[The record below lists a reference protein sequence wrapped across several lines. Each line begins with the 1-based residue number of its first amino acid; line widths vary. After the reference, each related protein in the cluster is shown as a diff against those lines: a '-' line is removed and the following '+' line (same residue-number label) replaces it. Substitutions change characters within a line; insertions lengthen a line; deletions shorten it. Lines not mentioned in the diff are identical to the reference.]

1 LSPTRPRL
9 LLVPE
14 FTELQWTIKPE
25 LQEWAEVRS
34 YDPPGVGKEPL
45 PGQISRDAVVQRGL
59 KELDEASWER
69 LFIAADGWAIATA
82 VRIAEKRRE
91 HVAGL
96 ALGHAAL
103 SQRTE
108 GERAP
113 VNREVLAAMSQL
125 IENDVRSF
133 IRYGIAQVTK
143 GSIDE
148 DVAEQIVSRM
158 PADYMVQ
165 GWEAFTAD
173 DPFDDA
179 LTRLD
184 CPLLLA
190 KHEGCLM
197 STDEGFEDAAA
208 ALPHAETLA
217 VTDAPSTSKEFA
229 AALRHFCCDAVK

>member
-1 LSPTRPRL
+1 

-14 FTELQWTIKPE
+14 FTEVQWTIKPE

-45 PGQISRDAVVQRGL
+45 PDEISRDTVVQRGL
-59 KELDEASWER
+59 KELDEASWDR
-69 LFIAADGWAIATA
+69 FFIVADGWAIATA
-82 VRIAEKRRE
+82 VRIAESRRE
-91 HVAGL
+91 QVAGV

-113 VNREVLAAMSQL
+113 MNREVFAAMSQL
-125 IENDVRSF
+125 IKNDVRSF
-133 IRYGIAQVTK
+133 IRYGIAQATK
-143 GSIDE
+143 GSIDTE
-148 DVAEQIVSRM
+148 VAEQIVSRM

-165 GWEAFTAD
+165 GWAAFTAD
-173 DPFDDA
+173 DPFGDA
-179 LTRLD
+179 LTRLG

-208 ALPHAETLA
+208 ALPDAETLA
-217 VTDAPSTSKEFA
+217 VTDAPSTSSEFA
-229 AALRHFCCDAVK
+229 EALRRFAEKRRT

>member
-1 LSPTRPRL
+1 MSATRPCL

-14 FTELQWTIKPE
+14 FTEVQWTFKPE
-25 LQEWAEVRS
+25 LEEWAEVRS

-45 PGQISRDAVVQRGL
+45 PREISRDSVVLRGL
-59 KELDEASWER
+59 KELEEAAWDR
-69 LFIAADGWAIATA
+69 FFIVADGWAIATA

-91 HVAGL
+91 DVAGL

-113 VNREVLAAMSQL
+113 MNREVFAAMSQL
-125 IENDVRSF
+125 INTDVPSF
-133 IRYGIAQVTK
+133 IRHGIAQATK

-158 PADYMVQ
+158 PAEYMVQ
-165 GWEAFTAD
+165 GWAAFTAD
-173 DPFDDA
+173 DPFGDA
-179 LTRLD
+179 LTNLS

-208 ALPHAETLA
+208 ALPDAQTLA
-217 VTDAPSTSKEFA
+217 VTDAPSTSSEFA
-229 AALRHFCCDAVK
+229 EALRRFCREEAK